1 MSSRNIILGSVAV
14 LAILVVL
21 WSIEDSKPGN
31 YDEFA
36 QCLTDSNA
44 TFYGTY
50 WCPHCNDQKE
60 EFGKSM
66 EYVNYVE
73 CSLPNQAG
81 QTQACIDA
89 GIRGYPTWIFGDGTR
104 MPGKLS
110 FEQLS
115 TLSGCPLPS

>member
-1 MSSRNIILGSVAV
+1 MSKQNIILGSVAV
-14 LAILVVL
+14 LAILAVL
-21 WSIEDSKPGN
+21 WFIEESKPGD
-31 YDEFA
+31 YDGFA
-36 QCLTDSNA
+36 QCLSESNA

-50 WCPHCNDQKE
+50 WCPHCNDQKD

-81 QTQACIDA
+81 QTPACQEA
-89 GIRGYPTWIFGDGTR
+89 GIRGYPTWVFGDGTR

-115 TLSGCPLPS
+115 QMSGCPLPS

>member
-1 MSSRNIILGSVAV
+1 MSTRNIILGAVAV
-14 LAILVVL
+14 VAILAVL
-21 WSIEDSKPGN
+21 WFIEDSKPGD
-31 YDEFA
+31 YDSFA

-50 WCPHCNDQKE
+50 WCPHCSDQKA

-66 EYVNYVE
+66 KYVNYVE

-81 QTQACIDA
+81 QAQVCQDA
-89 GIRGYPTWIFGDGTR
+89 GITGYPTWIFDDGTR

>member
-1 MSSRNIILGSVAV
+1 VSTRNIILGSVAV
-14 LAILVVL
+14 VAILAVL
-21 WSIEDSKPGN
+21 WFIEDSKPGD

-36 QCLTDSNA
+36 KCLTESNA

-50 WCPHCNDQKE
+50 WCPHCLDQKE

-66 EYVNYVE
+66 EYINHVE
-73 CSLPNQAG
+73 CSLPNRAG
-81 QTQACIDA
+81 QTQECQDA
-89 GIRGYPTWIFGDGTR
+89 GIRGYPTWIFGDGTV

-115 TLSGCPLPS
+115 TMSGCPLPS